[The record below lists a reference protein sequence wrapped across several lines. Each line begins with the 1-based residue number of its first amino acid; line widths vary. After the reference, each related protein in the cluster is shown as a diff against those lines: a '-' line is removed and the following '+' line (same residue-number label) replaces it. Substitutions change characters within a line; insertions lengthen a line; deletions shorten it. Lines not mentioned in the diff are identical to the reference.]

1 MIVLKGYDILAQVY
15 ESVNSEVYRAIRTVD
30 NQPVMLKILKQ
41 EYPTTQELTH
51 YKQEYKTI
59 CGLNFEG
66 AIKAY
71 GLETYRRTPVII
83 LEDFGGIS
91 LKKWLEGKLFKPCTP
106 NSG

>member
-1 MIVLKGYDILAQVY
+1 MPKSTKALTRKSI
-15 ESVNSEVYRAIRTVD
+15 RPIRTVD

-83 LEDFGGIS
+83 LEDFGGVS
-91 LKKWLEGKLFKPCTP
+91 LKKWLEGKPLAFKGLFKSCTP